1 MYCGSNIVKTVR
13 QTEFIEKKAK
23 IVYLNRKPFSVDK
36 STLEHTVFT
45 GISTAVLISFFA
57 PQVIY

>member
-1 MYCGSNIVKTVR
+1 MYCGSNIVTTVR

-36 STLEHTVFT
+36 STLEHAVFT
-45 GISTAVLISFFA
+45 RTSAAALI
-57 PQVIY
+57 